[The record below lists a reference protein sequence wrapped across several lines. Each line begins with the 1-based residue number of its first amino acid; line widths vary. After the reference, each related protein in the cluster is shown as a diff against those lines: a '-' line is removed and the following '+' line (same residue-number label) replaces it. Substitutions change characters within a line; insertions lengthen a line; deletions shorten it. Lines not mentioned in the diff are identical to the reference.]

1 VNTTLRRLGIAAV
14 VLTTLIASGTLGFY
28 HLGQGRW
35 SLGDCFFMTVITL
48 STVGFGEL
56 SNMSQVPGARMLTVA
71 LIAGGIGALAY
82 VQSNLTALLV
92 EGLIG
97 KAWRKNR
104 MRKLIEQISNHV
116 VVAGAGSTGRHVVEE
131 LMQTDTKVVVVDQN
145 QEQLERLNE
154 EVCNGK
160 LLYVLGDA
168 TSDQV
173 LLAAGITRA
182 RGLVA
187 ALTHDK
193 DNLFVT
199 LSARGLNER
208 ARIVSKVT
216 EDAAAQ
222 KMIRAGASAVVS
234 PTLIGGRRMA
244 SELVRP
250 DVVQFFD
257 QMLRDNEHN
266 LRLEEVRIGKGSKLA
281 EIMLRDTPIRKETRA
296 LVVAVKDHEGKFH
309 YNPEPDHRL
318 HAGNIL
324 VVMADAE
331 NVAKLR
337 ALAG

>member
-1 VNTTLRRLGIAAV
+1 VNTTLKRLGIAAL

-131 LMQTDTKVVVVDQN
+131 LMQTDTKVVVVDQS
-145 QEQLERLNE
+145 QEQLERLNQE
-154 EVCNGK
+154 ICNGK

-173 LLAAGITRA
+173 LLAAGIARA
-182 RGLVA
+182 RGVVA

-199 LSARGLNER
+199 LSARSLNEQ

-216 EDAAAQ
+216 EDAAAP

-281 EIMLRDTPIRKETRA
+281 ELMLRDTPIRKETRA

-318 HAGNIL
+318 HAGHIL